1 MKKSIKIIILF
12 LLGVAALVAA
22 YLYIK
27 QQTFDSK
34 QRSMANTAAI
44 SSMFLSSVSQQY
56 HCRFSTLGG
65 TWSLEK
71 FTKSYGLAFEN
82 ESNPEAWK
90 ELKRR
95 INDGTIEKEFYSLWI
110 YIGASPVIDMKIN
123 EENKFVEVI
132 VSTEKSPSQRLF
144 YHL

>member
-1 MKKSIKIIILF
+1 MKKVIKIMILF
-12 LLGVAALVAA
+12 LLGVAALFAA

-27 QQTFDSK
+27 QQTVDSR

-82 ESNPEAWK
+82 EVI
-90 ELKRR
+90 LKPGK
-95 INDGTIEKEFYSLWI
+95 N
-110 YIGASPVIDMKIN
+110 
-123 EENKFVEVI
+123 
-132 VSTEKSPSQRLF
+132 
-144 YHL
+144 